1 MSNSK
6 NRNAEHNLIFA
17 GLGLQLGIIAK
28 DKVIRAFTEW
38 LFDKAKPLGEILV
51 HQKAITPEQR
61 KTLESAVEA
70 HIQQEGGEQ
79 KALASLNH
87 VKDLE
92 SDLDHLADNDLN
104 QSLDGAVTQRK
115 LLGLDVL
122 FTQSHDSESSST
134 NKKGS
139 FSGPES
145 KQTDRFERQHFL
157 DSGNLGEVFFAKDTE
172 LNRTVVTKYIRPE
185 ISGDSLKQALF
196 HLEGEVTGSL
206 EHPSVVPVYG
216 LGKDTKGRLYY
227 AMRYIRGKKLSRVIA
242 EYHRKEAGLKQEA
255 LTGLLQN
262 FQSVCLAIEYAH
274 SKGVLHC
281 DIKPDNIMIGD
292 YGEVFVVDWGLVVV
306 CGDVKG
312 SSYLHQMET
321 LDPGIIPPYRPS
333 ELASSGLH
341 EQQGGSRR
349 GVGGTPAYMAPEQFT
364 ATMSEDISLVTPK
377 ADIYALGS
385 TLYHILTGKAPHL
398 PKEGVKESPDAFY
411 FRITTGMIP
420 PPREKDASIPKL
432 LEQIVLKAM
441 QVEPSDRYASAR
453 ELAEDIKRYVSDEP
467 VHAYQ
472 ESGLEKSRRWVR
484 KNRALVGAAMVM
496 VLLLLVAVGAI
507 GFGFVKLEHIQEL
520 AKRNQEL
527 EVSKKEVEGERDRA
541 NQQTKFAES
550 EKEKAEEEKDRAD
563 KETKKALSQQDRA
576 ESLLYVSKI
585 NRAITELESGSIN
598 IGLEELVS
606 TPFSYRGWEH
616 DFITSNF
623 YKNHVTLTSDSNGI
637 FCYSPDGKKITS
649 GDEDYINKEFVNN
662 IKIWDLE
669 TGKKLQTLTGHTKEI
684 TSVSFSPDGKKIA
697 SGSSD
702 KAIKIWDAETGKE
715 LQTLTGHTEKITSV
729 SFSQDGKKL
738 LSSSGDPGGDDEKE
752 NNHLKMWDLT
762 TGKELVVLN
771 KQKGSVYAA
780 TFSPDGKKI
789 ASGNWDH
796 SIKIWEAATG
806 KELQTLTGHT
816 YFVSSIS
823 FSPDGKKIASGSWDK
838 SIKIWEAATGKEL
851 QTLTG
856 HTSVTSVSF
865 SPDGKKIA
873 SGSNDKAIKIWDAEV
888 GKELQTLTGHASSVA
903 NVSFSHNGKTITS
916 GGHDGIKFWGP
927 EIGKDLQPREGYT
940 PRVASLSFSPD
951 GKKIATG
958 NYDGSIKIWDAEVGK
973 ELQTL
978 TGHTKNIYSV
988 SFSPDGK
995 RLLSASGHPGG
1006 DDEKE
1011 SNHLKV
1017 WDLII
1022 GKELPIFSKQKG
1034 SVYAA
1039 TFSLDGKKI
1048 ASASWDKAIKIWD
1061 AETGKELQTLKRH
1074 TSFVTSVSFSPDG
1087 KKIASGSWDKAIK
1100 IWDAETGK
1108 ELQTLTGHTYFV
1120 SSISFSPDGKKIA
1133 SGSWDKSIKLWNA
1146 ESGKELQTLNGHS
1159 VEITSVS
1166 FSQDGKRLL
1175 SCSDTSDVK
1184 NKEATHLKMWDLST
1198 GNELVGLFNK
1208 QKGLVSAATFSP
1220 DGKRIVSAGEDG
1232 NIKIWTADEKLDKA
1246 LLQGE
1251 MSDIVGMDI
1260 KNNEII
1266 ARNREGTIKH
1276 WDFKTGA
1283 ELKEYNQK
1291 YNKAN
1296 KLEDTIV
1303 HGVLVDDGKNLIDW
1317 DDLFSVWLIGITD
1330 EKPKIKVDGNKPTT
1344 IGFFAKE
1351 KKATTIDQKGNIKTY
1366 DLETGKEIK
1375 SILLRSKDILITTFS
1390 QDGKKI
1396 ASGNAEYIDE
1406 AELYGIRIWESATGK
1421 ELQTLTGHTSRVTS
1435 ISFSPDGMKMASGSF
1450 DDSIKIWDAE
1460 TGKELQTLKGDT
1472 SYVSSVCFSPDG
1484 KKLLSASGDL
1494 DDEKKDNNH
1503 LKMWDLSTGK
1513 ELAIFSKQKGS
1524 VYAATFSPDGKKI
1537 ASGSGVDSIKI
1548 WDTGTGKELLTFT
1561 GHTSWVTSVSFSP
1574 DGKKIASGSWDNSIK
1589 IWDAETGNEIT
1600 NLLGSENESFVGFY
1614 FTEDSNRVISCDSS
1628 GGILIWEINGSGKV
1642 KMICKQVPQINC
1654 LSFNKN
1660 AKFIARG
1667 FNDGSIK
1674 LLNASDLSEY
1684 STIRI
1689 HDSSLIDICYS
1700 PDGKLI
1706 ASGDEKGLIK
1716 IWEPESGT
1724 VRISIQG
1731 DNNPIY
1737 SLEFSSD
1744 GKTIVQ
1750 KYGAEEM
1757 TKKVAWETATGKK
1770 TDLPEEKL
1778 KLPLDENKE
1787 PIMSSDK
1794 KWSLE
1799 SDGKNI
1805 YLVNND
1811 LRAKRIASDKA
1822 KLAKWTKG
1830 DPVWHLNQAN
1840 EFEKSNQLN
1849 DEIFHLKLLVK
1860 INPDD
1865 KAIQLRLKKCE
1876 DSYSRFLEIQKTID
1890 LAEAAGF
1897 ALFAPFSETK
1907 AKEVQKKVAKSL
1919 KNEEKTD
1926 LGKGI
1931 TLEMMLIPAGKFK
1944 MGSPKSELG
1953 RRTDETQHEVTLTK
1967 PYYMGKYEVIQEQW
1981 EAVMGDNP
1989 SKIKGG
1995 KLPVTHVT
2003 WKDCQDFIKKLNAK
2017 TNGEYRLPTE
2027 AEWEF
2032 ACRAGTSTAYSFGDS
2047 LTKGDANFSGSEDTE
2062 KDGVKGSAKAVGG
2075 YKPNAFGLYDMHGNV
2090 WEWCEDWKT
2099 SYLAGAVID
2108 PIGPATGEYRILRG
2122 GRFGFGPSDS
2132 RSANRDNYGVT
2143 PDSSFADGGF
2153 RLARSINS
2161 KDLLETN
2168 IKEFFLKEIK
2178 EQEEKAKKEQEEKA
2192 KKEAEAKVKKEA
2204 EDAKVK
2210 EAQKKAAMILNKE
2223 VEEKTDLGKGINL
2236 EMVLIPAGKF
2246 IMGSPVSEKNHRKD
2260 ETEHEVTLTKSYYM
2274 GKYEVTQ
2281 EQWEGVMGINPS
2293 TKSKGAKLPVTSVS
2307 WEDCQEFIKK
2317 LNEKTSGGYRLPTE
2331 AEWEYACRAG
2341 TNTAYSYGDSITKN
2355 DANVIWGTS
2364 TKMVGSYKP
2373 NAFGLYDMHG
2383 NVWEWCEDWKADYPK
2398 ESVIDPKGPATGQY
2412 RVLRGGSFSG
2422 AGSHSRAANWWGTL
2436 PATKEND
2443 YLGFRLART
2452 P

>member
-1 MSNSK
+1 MSNS
-6 NRNAEHNLIFA
+6 NHRNAEHNLIFA

-38 LFDKAKPLGEILV
+38 LFDKARPLGEILV

-79 KALASLNH
+79 KALASLNY

-104 QSLDGAVTQRK
+104 QTLDGAVTQRK
-115 LLGLDVL
+115 LMGLDVL
-122 FTQSHDSESSST
+122 FSQSHDSESSST
-134 NKKGS
+134 NKKSS

-185 ISGDSLKQALF
+185 MSGDSLKQALF

-227 AMRYIRGKKLSRVIA
+227 AMRYVRGKKLSRVIA

-262 FQSVCLAIEYAH
+262 FQAVCLAIEYAH

-312 SSYLHQMET
+312 SSEMHQMET
-321 LDPGIIPPYRPS
+321 LDPGVIPPYRPS

-441 QVEPSDRYASAR
+441 QVEPGDRYASAR

-472 ESGLEKSRRWVR
+472 ESGLEKSRRWIR
-484 KNRALVGAAMVM
+484 KNRSLVGAAMVM
-496 VLLLLVAVGAI
+496 LLLVAMGAM
-507 GFGFVKLEHIQEL
+507 GFVIMFAQF
-520 AKRNQEL
+520 NNEL
-527 EVSKKEVEGERDRA
+527 EEKNEKLAVSNKEAQEEKDRANQQTKFAESEKEKAEKEKDRA

-550 EKEKAEEEKDRAD
+550 EKEKAEEEKDRANQQT
-563 KETKKALSQQDRA
+563 KFAESEKKKAEAQQDRA

-623 YKNHVTLTSDSNGI
+623 YKNHVTLTSDSGAV
-637 FCYSPDGKKITS
+637 FCYSPDEKKIANS
-649 GDEDYINKEFVNN
+649 GRFGRD
-662 IKIWDLE
+662 IKIWDAA
-669 TGKKLQTLTGHTKEI
+669 TGKELQTLTGRTFGI
-684 TSVSFSPDGKKIA
+684 SSISFSPDGKKIA
-697 SGSSD
+697 IGNDD
-702 KAIKIWDAETGKE
+702 KTITIWDAETSKE
-715 LQTLTGHTEKITSV
+715 LQTLTGHTEKINSV
-729 SFSQDGKKL
+729 NFSPDGKRL
-738 LSSSGDPGGDDEKE
+738 LSSSGERYGDDK
-752 NNHLKMWDLT
+752 NKDKDANHLKMWDLS
-762 TGKELVVLN
+762 TGKELIGFFN
-771 KQKGSVYAA
+771 KQKGIVTTA

-789 ASGNWDH
+789 ASSSEEGNDENKIY
-796 SIKIWEAATG
+796 SIKIWDAETG
-806 KELQTLTGHT
+806 KEVQTLTGHSSRVT
-816 YFVSSIS
+816 SIS
-823 FSPDGKKIASGSWDK
+823 FSPDGKKIASGDYNFTDK
-838 SIKIWEAATGKEL
+838 KIIYNIKIWNAETGKEV
-851 QTLTG
+851 QTLIG
-856 HTSVTSVSF
+856 HTEAVSSVSF
-865 SPDGKKIA
+865 SPDGKNIA
-873 SGSNDKAIKIWDAEV
+873 SGSYDKSIKIWDAETS
-888 GKELQTLTGHASSVA
+888 KELQTLKGHTEAVTS
-903 NVSFSHNGKTITS
+903 VSFSHNGKTITS
-916 GGHDGIKFWGP
+916 GGRDGIKIWDTKTD
-927 EIGKDLQPREGYT
+927 KDLQTLTRHTSWVTSISFSQDGKKI
-940 PRVASLSFSPD
+940 ASGGWRGGIKIWNAETSEEVQTLKGHTNTITSVSFSPDGKKVLSSSELSYGNDKNKEANHLKMWDLSTGKELVGLFDKQKGFVTAATFSPD
-951 GKKIATG
+951 GKKIASISEEG
-958 NYDGSIKIWDAEVGK
+958 NDKNKLYGIKIYEAETGK

-978 TGHTKNIYSV
+978 KGHTKEIINV
-988 SFSPDGK
+988 SFSTDGK
-995 RLLSASGHPGG
+995 KIASSCRFDSGI
-1006 DDEKE
+1006 KI
-1011 SNHLKV
+1011 
-1017 WDLII
+1017 WDTET
-1022 GKELPIFSKQKG
+1022 GKELQTLKGNTGYVSIVCFSP
-1034 SVYAA
+1034 
-1039 TFSLDGKKI
+1039 DGKKI
-1048 ASASWDKAIKIWD
+1048 ASASDSNSDLSIKIWD
-1061 AETGKELQTLKRH
+1061 AETGKELQILKGH
-1074 TSFVTSVSFSPDG
+1074 TEKINSVNFSP
-1087 KKIASGSWDKAIK
+1087 
-1100 IWDAETGK
+1100 
-1108 ELQTLTGHTYFV
+1108 
-1120 SSISFSPDGKKIA
+1120 
-1133 SGSWDKSIKLWNA
+1133 
-1146 ESGKELQTLNGHS
+1146 
-1159 VEITSVS
+1159 
-1166 FSQDGKRLL
+1166 DGKRLL
-1175 SCSDTSDVK
+1175 SYSGKPYGIDK
-1184 NKEATHLKMWDLST
+1184 NKDANHLKMWDLNT
-1198 GNELVGLFNK
+1198 GKELVGLFNK
-1208 QKGLVSAATFSP
+1208 QKGFVTAATFSP
-1220 DGKRIVSAGEDG
+1220 DGKKIVSAGNDG
-1232 NIKIWTADEKLDKA
+1232 EIKIWTTAEKMDRA

-1251 MSDIVGMDI
+1251 MSNIVSMDI

-1266 ARNREGTIKH
+1266 ASNIEGIIKH

-1283 ELKEYNQK
+1283 ELKEYSD
-1291 YNKAN
+1291 N
-1296 KLEDTIV
+1296 KLAP
-1303 HGVLVDDGKNLIDW
+1303 G
-1317 DDLFSVWLIGITD
+1317 
-1330 EKPKIKVDGNKPTT
+1330 
-1344 IGFFAKE
+1344 
-1351 KKATTIDQKGNIKTY
+1351 
-1366 DLETGKEIK
+1366 
-1375 SILLRSKDILITTFS
+1375 LLRS
-1390 QDGKKI
+1390 
-1396 ASGNAEYIDE
+1396 
-1406 AELYGIRIWESATGK
+1406 
-1421 ELQTLTGHTSRVTS
+1421 
-1435 ISFSPDGMKMASGSF
+1435 ISFGAG
-1450 DDSIKIWDAE
+1450 II
-1460 TGKELQTLKGDT
+1460 L
-1472 SYVSSVCFSPDG
+1472 
-1484 KKLLSASGDL
+1484 
-1494 DDEKKDNNH
+1494 
-1503 LKMWDLSTGK
+1503 
-1513 ELAIFSKQKGS
+1513 
-1524 VYAATFSPDGKKI
+1524 
-1537 ASGSGVDSIKI
+1537 
-1548 WDTGTGKELLTFT
+1548 ELLR
-1561 GHTSWVTSVSFSP
+1561 P
-1574 DGKKIASGSWDNSIK
+1574 
-1589 IWDAETGNEIT
+1589 
-1600 NLLGSENESFVGFY
+1600 
-1614 FTEDSNRVISCDSS
+1614 IS
-1628 GGILIWEINGSGKV
+1628 
-1642 KMICKQVPQINC
+1642 
-1654 LSFNKN
+1654 
-1660 AKFIARG
+1660 RTR
-1667 FNDGSIK
+1667 
-1674 LLNASDLSEY
+1674 Y
-1684 STIRI
+1684 S
-1689 HDSSLIDICYS
+1689 
-1700 PDGKLI
+1700 
-1706 ASGDEKGLIK
+1706 
-1716 IWEPESGT
+1716 
-1724 VRISIQG
+1724 
-1731 DNNPIY
+1731 
-1737 SLEFSSD
+1737 
-1744 GKTIVQ
+1744 
-1750 KYGAEEM
+1750 
-1757 TKKVAWETATGKK
+1757 
-1770 TDLPEEKL
+1770 
-1778 KLPLDENKE
+1778 PLDENKE

-1794 KWSLE
+1794 KWFLE
-1799 SDGKNI
+1799 SDYKNV

-1944 MGSPKSELG
+1944 MGSPASELG

-1967 PYYMGKYEVIQEQW
+1967 PYYMGKYEVTQEQW

-1989 SKIKGG
+1989 SKIKGE

-2017 TNGEYRLPTE
+2017 TNGGYRLPTE

-2443 YLGFRLART
+2443 YLGLRLART